1 MRRDV
6 WLVCFLLAGIAVAAC
21 AGRSAPPGIG
31 VQRTSHGSP
40 GSTSSS
46 PSPSVP
52 GATSSASVP
61 RPRHTVVVMFENHAY
76 GEVIGNPEAPYINS
90 LAREGA
96 LFTSS
101 YAVTHPSEPNYLALL
116 SGSTQG
122 VTSDQCPTTLREP
135 NLAADLIAAG
145 LTFAGYSEGLPAPGS
160 HACAAGGYAR
170 KHVPW
175 TDFSNIPRSVNLPFG
190 MFPAGEYA
198 RLPDVS
204 FVIPD
209 LCHDMHDCQVG
220 TGDAWLRQHLGGY
233 ARWAMT
239 HDSLLIV
246 TWDEDD
252 GLHSN
257 RIATIFVGEQ
267 VRAGRY
273 SRPVD
278 HYNVLRTIEQAYG
291 LPFRGEA
298 ARHYPITWVWK

>member
-1 MRRDV
+1 VRRDA
-6 WLVCFLLAGIAVAAC
+6 WLAWFVPAGIAIAAC
-21 AGRSAPPGIG
+21 AGCSTPSGIG
-31 VQRTSHGSP
+31 VQPTSHPSP
-40 GSTSSS
+40 GST
-46 PSPSVP
+46 
-52 GATSSASVP
+52 ASGPAVP
-61 RPRHTVVVMFENHAY
+61 RPSHTVLVMFENHPY
-76 GEVIGNPEAPYINS
+76 DDVIGSRQAPYINT

-122 VTSDQCPTTLREP
+122 VTSDQCPTTLHAP

-145 LTFAGYSEGLPAPGS
+145 LTFAGYSEGLPATGS
-160 HACAAGGYAR
+160 QACGAGGYAR

-175 TDFSNIPRSVNLPFG
+175 TDFSNIPGSVNQPFSA
-190 MFPAGEYA
+190 FPTADFSK
-198 RLPDVS
+198 LPDVS

-209 LCHDMHDCQVG
+209 LCHDMHDCSVG
-220 TGDAWLRQHLGGY
+220 TGDAWLRQHLEGY

-257 RIATIFVGEQ
+257 HIATIFVGQQ
-267 VRAGRY
+267 VRPGRY
-273 SRPVD
+273 GRPID

-291 LPFRGEA
+291 LPYRGEA